1 VKGPHNRFCCPEH
14 VPKSVRQENCRR
26 GRATFAFRQRAKR
39 FARELAMLQGR
50 TLTKEALLTVFDR
63 INRRGYNTGYLAGR
77 LAREDRLSGDQVGR
91 PVPQGKA

>member
-1 VKGPHNRFCCPEH
+1 VKAPTNRYCCPEH

-26 GRATFAFRQRAKR
+26 GRATFAYRQRAQR

-50 TLTKEALLTVFDR
+50 TLTREALLTVFDR

-77 LAREDRLSGDQVGR
+77 LAREDRLRGQGVGEPR
-91 PVPQGKA
+91 THE